1 MFLSHKTQTTTKR
14 QILVD
19 SIFVGSPLACVGAR
33 RKEPAT
39 HAIKKAQTAPRNP
52 PTHPHLDDNNTNGNN
67 GAQSMQDAKRTA
79 EDSIETANAPSTKD
93 TKQNAPPESATALDE
108 RPGQA
113 GHEEDGDDDDE
124 YINICIRVPKA
135 NAAGLLKDMMSE
147 YSEDACC
154 ARWGS
159 DIDIEIDADA
169 RRRLAPGGNVAR
181 HSREMLNVALAQIH
195 RHCAGWWS
203 DRGPRADQEGW
214 SLAFYP
220 LDEWVALPVPY
231 GMRESVA
238 YPDAVVEERPSWWD
252 SPDLSES
259 DDFDWWRNGPDH
271 DAAAGPTDRLD
282 AVPESTAAADT
293 PTPLQSAP
301 GSAL

>member
-1 MFLSHKTQTTTKR
+1 MGGASLFSNNNNNDNQAACKAPGRPRPTTQETPVCEMR
-14 QILVD
+14 AAVHQDPALPIDDDVRGGD
-19 SIFVGSPLACVGAR
+19 GAR
-33 RKEPAT
+33 
-39 HAIKKAQTAPRNP
+39 
-52 PTHPHLDDNNTNGNN
+52 
-67 GAQSMQDAKRTA
+67 DA
-79 EDSIETANAPSTKD
+79 
-93 TKQNAPPESATALDE
+93 
-108 RPGQA
+108 
-113 GHEEDGDDDDE
+113 E
-124 YINICIRVPKA
+124 YIDIHMRVPKA
-135 NAAGLLKDMMSE
+135 NATKLLKDMMSE

-169 RRRLAPGGNVAR
+169 RKRLAPGGNVAR

-195 RHCAGWWS
+195 RHCGGWWS

-238 YPDAVVEERPSWWD
+238 YPDAVIEERPSWWD
-252 SPDLSES
+252 SPDSGES
-259 DDFDWWRNGPDH
+259 DDFDWWLNGTGH
-271 DAAAGPTDRLD
+271 DAAAGPTDHLD
-282 AVPESTAAADT
+282 ALPESAAAADA